1 MKTFHTFLYFLCG
14 LPVVAADWPNWL
26 GPSHNGVSNESN
38 WNNDLENSLWKSKV
52 GVGFSAVV
60 VSKGRLFTMGHD
72 GNKLNGR
79 ESVYC
84 LDVKTGKSIWT
95 DSYSAPLIDYLHEGG
110 PCSTPTVDSD
120 NLYSISKHGL
130 LNAYLVN
137 TGKKIWS
144 TDMLA
149 LSGMKKP
156 PEWGFSA
163 SPYVLENL
171 LLIEAGA
178 TYALDKTN
186 GKVLWKSEDYRPA
199 YGSPLSFTFRKKT
212 LIAILKTD
220 GLVILDAQNGKTLD
234 FVKWETSYRTNSST
248 PIIRDNKIFI
258 STGYRRGCALFEWTG
273 SSLHKIYE
281 NKNLSTHMNHA
292 ILVGDYL
299 YGFDGNVH
307 MSGPKDFTCIQ
318 FSTGEEQWRVS
329 DKGLQVGSLLVAGE
343 RIIALGQRGE
353 LVIARV
359 NNQRFDEINRDQV
372 MRGKCWTMPVLAN
385 SKLYLRNARGDL
397 FCIDLEKT

>member
-1 MKTFHTFLYFLCG
+1 
-14 LPVVAADWPNWL
+14 
-26 GPSHNGVSNESN
+26 
-38 WNNDLENSLWKSKV
+38 
-52 GVGFSAVV
+52 
-60 VSKGRLFTMGHD
+60 
-72 GNKLNGR
+72 
-79 ESVYC
+79 
-84 LDVKTGKSIWT
+84 
-95 DSYSAPLIDYLHEGG
+95 
-110 PCSTPTVDSD
+110 
-120 NLYSISKHGL
+120 
-130 LNAYLVN
+130 
-137 TGKKIWS
+137 
-144 TDMLA
+144 MLA

-273 SSLHKIYE
+273 SSVSY
-281 NKNLSTHMNHA
+281 TH
-292 ILVGDYL
+292 LTL
-299 YGFDGNVH
+299 
-307 MSGPKDFTCIQ
+307 PT
-318 FSTGEEQWRVS
+318 
-329 DKGLQVGSLLVAGE
+329 
-343 RIIALGQRGE
+343 
-353 LVIARV
+353 
-359 NNQRFDEINRDQV
+359 NREV
-372 MRGKCWTMPVLAN
+372 
-385 SKLYLRNARGDL
+385 
-397 FCIDLEKT
+397 